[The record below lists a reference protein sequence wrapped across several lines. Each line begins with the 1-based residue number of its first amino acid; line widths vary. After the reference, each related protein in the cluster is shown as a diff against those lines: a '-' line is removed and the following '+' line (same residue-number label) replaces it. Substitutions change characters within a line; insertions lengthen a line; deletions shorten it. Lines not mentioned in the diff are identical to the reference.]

1 MLSEAKH
8 LSAHRERPF
17 AEFTLERSEGLR
29 VTIHSR
35 SCLLKFIIGGR
46 AKRERICRLVKNP
59 TENISSEFLRNEVEE
74 RVKTVF
80 IKFFFSAMEYL
91 KGRDIVPI
99 RVREKRICQAIFRAF
114 GSPVQSP
121 GNYLLIRDYAI
132 PGDLQTVV

>member
-1 MLSEAKH
+1 VPAALTTTNASG
-8 LSAHRERPF
+8 
-17 AEFTLERSEGLR
+17 ERSREAANIFIVTEGNAVNMSSLT
-29 VTIHSR
+29 V
-35 SCLLKFIIGGR
+35 LV
-46 AKRERICRLVKNP
+46 VKNP

-114 GSPVQSP
+114 ESPVQSP

-132 PGDLQTVV
+132 LGDLQTVV